1 MRTRQASFAQMAI
14 VSYLAKMLNINNY
27 WLLVMIKPKLYN
39 LGEKSLLQMGLNKNR
54 FCFISNT
61 LPDVFLMTFP
71 NASCLSAIDW
81 MLLTLSVMV
90 LGGGALGK
98 WFCHEDGALNNEI
111 SALKK
116 RDTRELHSLLSCED
130 KHKIYPFMNQKQTIT
145 RHWIC

>member
-1 MRTRQASFAQMAI
+1 
-14 VSYLAKMLNINNY
+14 
-27 WLLVMIKPKLYN
+27 MIKPKLYN

-116 RDTRELHSLLSCED
+116 
-130 KHKIYPFMNQKQTIT
+130 K
-145 RHWIC
+145 RHQRAT